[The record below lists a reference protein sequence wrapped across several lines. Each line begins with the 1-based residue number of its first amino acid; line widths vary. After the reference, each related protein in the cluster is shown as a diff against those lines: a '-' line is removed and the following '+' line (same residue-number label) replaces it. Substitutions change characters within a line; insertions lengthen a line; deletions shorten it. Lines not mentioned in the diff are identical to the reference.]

1 VTSADPLDPTANV
14 ADFEGIM
21 ARWRAW
27 STATRAAQSGAALDL
42 RYGRSDEETLDLFVP
57 NPGAPLVAFFHGG
70 YWRRLHKDDVSWVAD
85 GLLPHGVAVA
95 VVNYGL
101 APALTLE
108 QIVAQARRAMIWL
121 QVHGREHGVAAQRIS
136 ALGHSAGGHL
146 GAMAAV
152 AMPLRA
158 LVSLSGL
165 HDLRPVARSFANTWL
180 HLDEMRARALS
191 PALLPPAAP
200 LPVLAVVGGRESS
213 AFAAQTNA
221 LVESWRRYRATT
233 SAEVSAD
240 DDHFTLCER
249 LRDPQDPMVARI
261 GQLAIGQTDLGV

>member
-1 VTSADPLDPTANV
+1 VTTADPLDPTANV
-14 ADFEGIM
+14 ADFDGIM

-27 STATRAAQSGAALDL
+27 STQTRATHAGAALDL
-42 RYGRSDEETLDLFVP
+42 HYGRSDDETLDLFVP
-57 NPGAPLVAFFHGG
+57 AADAPLVAFFHGG
-70 YWRRLHKDDVSWVAD
+70 YWRRLHKDDVSWVAE

-108 QIVAQARRAMIWL
+108 QIVAQARRAMTWL
-121 QVHGREHGVAAQRIS
+121 QVHGRAHGLAAQRIS
-136 ALGHSAGGHL
+136 AVGHSAGGHL

-158 LVSLSGL
+158 LISLSGL
-165 HDLRPVARSFANTWL
+165 HDLRPVARSFANAWL
-180 HLDEMRARALS
+180 NLDEMRARALS
-191 PALLPPAAP
+191 PALLAPAAP

-221 LVESWRRYRATT
+221 LIETWRRYRATT
-233 SAEVSAD
+233 TAEISAD

-249 LRDPQDPMVARI
+249 LRDPQDPLVARI
-261 GQLAIGQTDLGV
+261 ARLAIGQTDVSV

>member
-1 VTSADPLDPTANV
+1 VTTADPLDPTANV
-14 ADFEGIM
+14 ADFDGIM

-27 STATRAAQSGAALDL
+27 STATRSANAGAALDL
-42 RYGRSDEETLDLFVP
+42 HYGRGDDETLDLFVP
-57 NPGAPLVAFFHGG
+57 RPDAPLVAFFHGG

-85 GLLPHGVAVA
+85 GLLPHGIAVA

-108 QIVAQARRAMIWL
+108 QIVAQARRAMTWL
-121 QVHGREHGVAAQRIS
+121 QVHGRKHGLATQRIS

-158 LVSLSGL
+158 LISLSGL
-165 HDLRPVARSFANTWL
+165 HDLRPVARSFANAWL

-200 LPVLAVVGGRESS
+200 LPVLAVVGAGESS
-213 AFAAQTNA
+213 AFAAQTNV
-221 LVESWRRYRATT
+221 LVEHWRRYGATT
-233 SAEVSAD
+233 TAQVSAG

-249 LRDPQDPMVARI
+249 LRDPQDSLVARI
-261 GQLAIGQTDLGV
+261 AQLAIGQTDLGV